1 MRWSKFWRKNRD
13 KVWEAV
19 KISACATIAATII
32 TAPISELNFL
42 ENVSAGV
49 VSFLIGVPLVYFLNI
64 VFTKLFGT
72 EIIDKS
78 KEKAQLY
85 NLKKRQEIMDVLIE
99 PIILAS
105 SDSNAVKEIIA
116 AGRAKNVNLLG
127 NLLVDWKEYES
138 ETNEKLKAKRF
149 EVFIA
154 DVKEA
159 RIAYMNGKNQTF
171 GIHEN
176 EVASPKWVRRLST
189 AALMFVALGAVFQ
202 CLRMTMIT
210 WFFIILTGLTILPCV
225 WFLTP
230 FVIEKAKR
238 KRKDN
243 ADKKKQNT

>member
-1 MRWSKFWRKNRD
+1 MMDVIVSGI
-13 KVWEAV
+13 VQ
-19 KISACATIAATII
+19 II
-32 TAPISELNFL
+32 
-42 ENVSAGV
+42 AGV
-49 VSFLIGVPLVYFLNI
+49 IVGIILIEVNDWLRHHTNKQHQENNTTNDNRLLEERQ
-64 VFTKLFGT
+64 K
-72 EIIDKS
+72 IID
-78 KEKAQLY
+78 
-85 NLKKRQEIMDVLIE
+85 ILIE
-99 PIILAS
+99 PIVANYR
-105 SDSNAVKEIIA
+105 DRAAVEKIIA

-127 NLLVDWKEYES
+127 NLLVVWEEYES

-159 RIAYMNGKNQTF
+159 RNAYNSGKNQTF

-202 CLRMTMIT
+202 CLRMTLIT